1 MHSSTEPSLLK
12 PPPLRPGAH
21 LRVVSLSAPVAHH
34 CPRRLERGCAAL
46 EALGYSVS
54 LAEHARAAEGHM
66 AASPEARAQDFM
78 NAWLDPRVDGVISSI
93 GGSVTNQIL
102 EHLDFERLAAAPP
115 KALIGYSDTTVLMVA
130 LYARLGL
137 VSFQGPAVLPQFGE
151 CGGLHPFAREAFQ
164 IVGHRPDASA
174 PWSFPEAPGLIR
186 EHLRWEREDERPRVL
201 VPQATRR
208 CLRPGRATGP
218 LLPANL
224 GCLLLLA
231 GTPLFPRTE
240 GVILVLEEDEAE
252 TPESLDRYLTHL
264 RSLGVIHRC
273 SGLVFGR
280 LPDAV
285 GAADEVVNE
294 LLLRATRGTQLPVL
308 VGFEMGHVD
317 PALTVPIGVRA
328 ELDASE
334 KALTLLEA
342 PTEPRS

>member
-1 MHSSTEPSLLK
+1 M
-12 PPPLRPGAH
+12 
-21 LRVVSLSAPVAHH
+21 SAP
-34 CPRRLERGCAAL
+34 
-46 EALGYSVS
+46 
-54 LAEHARAAEGHM
+54 
-66 AASPEARAQDFM
+66 PEARAQDFM
-78 NAWLDPRVDGVISSI
+78 DAWLDPRVDGVISSI

-130 LYARLGL
+130 LHARLGL

-151 CGGLHPFAREAFQ
+151 YGGLHPFAREAFHAV
-164 IVGHRPDASA
+164 VGDPCGVSA
-174 PWSFPEAPGLIR
+174 AWTFPEAPGLIR
-186 EHLRWEREDERPRVL
+186 EHLRWEREDERPRAL

-240 GVILVLEEDEAE
+240 GVLLVLEEDEAE

-264 RSLGVIHRC
+264 RSLGVMHRAG
-273 SGLVFGR
+273 GLVFGR
-280 LPDAV
+280 LPEAV
-285 GAADEVVNE
+285 GASDEVVDE
-294 LLLRATRGTQLPVL
+294 LLLRATRGTHLPLL

-328 ELDASE
+328 ELDAGA
-334 KALTLLEA
+334 KTLTLLEA
-342 PTEPRS
+342 PTEPRA